1 MSLFSFIL
9 TKVGLE
15 KTASLI
21 EKGVDSVKILTATKS
36 QKETISF
43 IKFAGLF
50 LGYLGVANAGFIEKL
65 GVDDLILISHI
76 ILKYPFLKWT
86 LLAISTGYLVNAL
99 FKVDCFVALPK
110 LICGCLKFVFYD
122 FLFGAVETIFDK
134 DKTYKDFFYEVFK
147 SIAVDFT
154 IKKIERNIRK
164 KQEQINALYN
174 DMLKDKTPTSQRQKK
189 KEIKNL
195 QEQINND
202 RENGEFFKNH

>member
-15 KTASLI
+15 KAASLV
-21 EKGVDSVKILTATKS
+21 EKGVDGVKIFTATKS

-65 GVDDLILISHI
+65 GVDDLILISQI

-86 LLAISTGYLVNAL
+86 LLAISTGYLANAL
-99 FKVDCFVALPK
+99 FKIDCFAALPK
-110 LICGCLKFVFYD
+110 VIYGCLKFIFYD

-134 DKTYKDFFYEVFK
+134 DKTYKDFFYEVFQ
-147 SIAVDFT
+147 SIAVDFAL
-154 IKKIERNIRK
+154 KKIERNIRK

-174 DMLKDKTPTSQRQKK
+174 EGLKHKTSTSQRKINKQ
-189 KEIKNL
+189 IKDL
-195 QEQINND
+195 QQQINGD
-202 RENGEFFKNH
+202 RERGKLLKNQ